1 MDDPKQKVWSAVL
14 IFLISATVA
23 YLAMEWLT
31 SGSSVPAA
39 APGGPGYYEY
49 EPEPAQEPDEW
60 TASILTPEKD
70 LSPGLIAARQELAD
84 RTFIPGSVADKL
96 YNLVSSDKTNYSR
109 ELYTFLH
116 DFPAGSE
123 QLTDELREE
132 LNQLATVLRAYPE
145 LAVQLDVHTDNQGSR
160 PQMRSLSQKQ
170 AASLKSF
177 LVNANI
183 PAEAIDV
190 MGMGSD
196 VPLTA
201 NTNEASRAQNR
212 RIEMSLRAR

>member
-14 IFLISATVA
+14 IFLISATAA

-31 SGSSVPAA
+31 SGSSTPAA
-39 APGGPGYYEY
+39 TPSRSGFYD
-49 EPEPAQEPDEW
+49 PEPVPEPNEW
-60 TASILTPEKD
+60 SASILTPEKD

-84 RTFIPGSVADKL
+84 RTFMPGSVGDKL
-96 YNLVSSDKTNYSR
+96 YNLLSSDKTDYSR

-116 DFPAGSE
+116 DFPAGSG
-123 QLTDELREE
+123 QLTAELREE
-132 LNQLATVLRAYPE
+132 LNQLAAVLRAYPE
-145 LAVQLDVHTDNQGSR
+145 LVIQLDVHTDDQGGRSA
-160 PQMRSLSQKQ
+160 MRSLSQKQ
-170 AASLKSF
+170 AARLKSF
-177 LVNANI
+177 LVNADI
-183 PAEAIDV
+183 PGDAIEV

-196 VPLTA
+196 VPLTT